1 MYHNIFLKDPYN
13 RGDHLKVARP
23 GSAWIHEGIYMGDG
37 LSIHIESGGVGEI
50 VEFER
55 FTRGAIPSLAS
66 RAQTADEGEL
76 RVARAIRR
84 LGQPY
89 HPVSFNCQHM
99 ANEAVTG
106 MSYSQAVAGV
116 TIVGLLVLALIGG
129 EWGRRRG
136 IPG

>member
-1 MYHNIFLKDPYN
+1 VYHNVFLNDPYN

-23 GSAWIHEGIYMGDG
+23 GSALIHEGIYVGDG
-37 LSIHIESGGVGEI
+37 LLIHIESGGVGEI

-55 FTRGAIPSLAS
+55 FTRGALPSLAS

-89 HPVSFNCQHM
+89 HPVFFNCQHL

-106 MSYSQAVAGV
+106 TSYSQAVAGV
-116 TIVGLLVLALIGG
+116 TILGLLVLGMIGG
-129 EWGRRRG
+129 AWGGRG